1 MLCKKLTSTDS
12 RKGKKVKPAEEQ
24 APQQQQLNIE
34 LSDKEAEGLYSNLAI
49 LSTNPSEFF
58 IDFARVTPGVPK
70 AKVHA
75 RVIMTPFH
83 AKNLLR
89 VLQNSIQQF
98 EAHFGEIK
106 VDFNQEQQFGF
117 ISQKNEKVN

>member
-12 RKGKKVKPAEEQ
+12 RKGKKLKPAEEQ

-75 RVIMTPFH
+75 RVIMTDR
-83 AKNLLR
+83 KS
-89 VLQNSIQQF
+89 V
-98 EAHFGEIK
+98 
-106 VDFNQEQQFGF
+106 V
-117 ISQKNEKVN
+117 